1 MKITHEISVDFKH
14 RGLRPRIEIKEND
27 LATRYVH
34 VSFYCGGEPYAVT
47 VATTDAL
54 MCYAKPDGT
63 SGVYDT
69 IGEGADQHDAA
80 VFDIDGKGVTIELAP
95 SMAKG
100 FGLLHCEVRLVSDGQ
115 ILGTFTF
122 DIDVERSVTT
132 GTRADDYFSY
142 RALDQL
148 YDYVD
153 DAVGKI
159 DSLASGDV
167 VKLPYE
173 IGAASG
179 SIIKWQDGSQSTQST
194 LTRYGRT
201 GYIDISGH
209 DQIHYSRIR
218 IHATSFAG
226 GMAFYKS
233 DKTAIAGT
241 TDNRALIDGESDV
254 WEYVDA
260 TIAVPADAVYARFT
274 FLSADVDG
282 FYCGYK
288 PAIAERID
296 QLSEHIDT
304 EVAAISGRIDTEFGE
319 FLNIKNVDL
328 SADTTYPVKITNH
341 KNQNAIIHI
350 SGSWSG
356 AEAPSIRANRNRW
369 NPAGSTRLAY
379 FGTPRYTIGYEPNR
393 VVSVDF
399 RIPAQ
404 EPSVQLLNII
414 VSVPDGTSL
423 HINELSIRYDGTIC
437 RDEMP
442 IAFWAHGMNGGAY
455 PVNTLAAF
463 DGAARLGYR
472 YCITIPKV
480 TADDVLVC
488 LHDDESIGATARHD
502 DGSKL
507 TAAENKP
514 VSQILYST
522 LQTYDFG
529 ISRGRDYKGQ
539 RIPTLEQFFSLCAKT
554 GMHPALSVH
563 PDLSGHWARIRTL
576 AEKYNVLRTL
586 NIKAPST
593 DTIGVCAAVLGN
605 DIESYTLNS
614 SADADMVETMDNACA
629 DYDIDRTKVR
639 VCIEYKYSV
648 LTDAKIS
655 NALSNDYAVGVY
667 SHFEDTLD
675 SMGGYYASVVD
686 NLIAKGVTQFSEDRI
701 ANNGLAW

>member
-34 VSFYCGGEPYAVT
+34 VSFYRGGEPYAVT

-69 IGEGADQHDAA
+69 IGDGADQHAAA

-159 DSLASGDV
+159 DSLASGNI
-167 VKLPYE
+167 VKMPYE
-173 IGAASG
+173 IVPVRENEG
-179 SIIKWQDGSQSTQST
+179 SVIRWDDGTAPMYGS
-194 LTRYGRT
+194 LARYRCT
-201 GYIDISGH
+201 NLINISGH
-209 DQIHYSRIR
+209 DQIHYSRIKLR
-218 IHATSFAG
+218 AKNFIG
-226 GMAFYKS
+226 GMAFYRADLS
-233 DKTAIAGT
+233 AIPGT
-241 TDNRALIDGESDV
+241 KANNCADISEDYAPDV
-254 WEYVDA
+254 WTYVDA
-260 TIAVPADAVYARFT
+260 TLAVPADAVYARFT
-274 FLSADVDG
+274 LLAADVDG

-296 QLSEHIDT
+296 QLSDHIDT
-304 EVAAISGRIDTEFGE
+304 EVAAISDRIGTEFGE
-319 FLNIKNVDL
+319 FLNVQNIDL

-341 KNQNAIIHI
+341 KNQNAIVHI
-350 SGSWSG
+350 SGSWAG
-356 AEAPSIRANRNRW
+356 AEAPSIRANRARW
-369 NPAGSTRLAY
+369 NPGKSTRLAY
-379 FGTPRYTIGYEPNR
+379 FGTPTYTIGYEPNH
-393 VVSVDF
+393 VSTVEF

-414 VSVPDGTSL
+414 VSVPAGTNL
-423 HINELSIRYDGTIC
+423 HINELSIRYDGAVC

-442 IAFWAHGMNGGAY
+442 VAFWAHGMAGGAY

-463 DGAARLGYR
+463 EGAARLGYR

-488 LHDDESIGATARHD
+488 FHDDDYIFGKWNNDHTKYTPGVIRDNGGNEIVITNNDQHD
-502 DGSKL
+502 HIY
-507 TAAENKP
+507 N
-514 VSQILYST
+514 Y
-522 LQTYDFG
+522 TYDELSQYDVG
-529 ISRGRDYKGQ
+529 VSRGYDYKGQ
-539 RIPTLEQFFSLCAKT
+539 RIPTLEQFFAICAKA

-563 PDLSGHWARIRTL
+563 P
-576 AEKYNVLRTL
+576 
-586 NIKAPST
+586 
-593 DTIGVCAAVLGN
+593 
-605 DIESYTLNS
+605 
-614 SADADMVETMDNACA
+614 
-629 DYDIDRTKVR
+629 
-639 VCIEYKYSV
+639 
-648 LTDAKIS
+648 
-655 NALSNDYAVGVY
+655 
-667 SHFEDTLD
+667 TLD
-675 SMGGYYASVVD
+675 DPDKPDETPYWDAIK
-686 NLIAKGVTQFSEDRI
+686 NLAKNTMC
-701 ANNGLAW
+701 